1 VSRRSP
7 LRLAA
12 LVLVAVAVQ
21 AGSPPGERLAVA
33 SPDVAAPPATTTTAA
48 TATTATATA
57 TTATAATTTVAP
69 RSFTVVFTGDFLLHH
84 RVSSMAEGH
93 AAGASGRTYD
103 YRPLL
108 EPIRPWVEAA
118 DWAVCHL
125 EVPLSVD
132 GGRLEAYPTF
142 RVPGQIAFDARD
154 IGYDGCSVA
163 SNHVLDQGRDGV
175 AETLQTLDAAGLHST
190 GAARSREEAASQIWL
205 DIGGVRV
212 AHLAYSYWFNGFQL
226 PADAPWTSNL
236 IDEERI
242 LADAAAARAAGA
254 QLVMLSLHW
263 GDEYRHSPNQ
273 QQEDLGPRLL
283 RSPDVDLIIG
293 HHAHVVQPIDRVG
306 GEWLVYGLG
315 NVLSNSTPTASRD
328 ELLVQ
333 VTATERPDGTFDTE
347 LVAVPVYADPLTQ
360 AAVPSNPASARFR
373 PAAAELEAS
382 WNRVVDVLRTGTGWA
397 HLELG

>member
-1 VSRRSP
+1 
-7 LRLAA
+7 
-12 LVLVAVAVQ
+12 
-21 AGSPPGERLAVA
+21 
-33 SPDVAAPPATTTTAA
+33 
-48 TATTATATA
+48 
-57 TTATAATTTVAP
+57 
-69 RSFTVVFTGDFLLHH
+69 
-84 RVSSMAEGH
+84 
-93 AAGASGRTYD
+93 
-103 YRPLL
+103 
-108 EPIRPWVEAA
+108 
-118 DWAVCHL
+118 
-125 EVPLSVD
+125 
-132 GGRLEAYPTF
+132 
-142 RVPGQIAFDARD
+142 
-154 IGYDGCSVA
+154 
-163 SNHVLDQGRDGV
+163 
-175 AETLQTLDAAGLHST
+175 
-190 GAARSREEAASQIWL
+190 
-205 DIGGVRV
+205 
-212 AHLAYSYWFNGFQL
+212 
-226 PADAPWTSNL
+226 
-236 IDEERI
+236 
-242 LADAAAARAAGA
+242 
-254 QLVMLSLHW
+254 MLSLHW